1 MGCRLY
7 NGDGES
13 SLMRLSIRVEIAIST
28 IIAKF
33 KLSIQLCGKC

>member
-13 SLMRLSIRVEIAIST
+13 SLIHLSILIEIAIG
-28 IIAKF
+28 IVIAKF
-33 KLSIQLCGKC
+33 KLSA